1 MNLASSYLL
10 TMKLSPLP
18 LLLLAAALGAA
29 EVKTDGAAIT
39 QVTVYADRA
48 EVVRTFKGR
57 LEAGEQTLLFDRLPG
72 ATRLDQLR
80 VEGRGAFTLIDIRPE
95 TIQTKEVAN
104 EQVRALQDALKAQDL
119 RQQALNQTE
128 ARLTFQ
134 KSALDKMLARL
145 TTAGKES
152 ANPEMDPLK
161 WAAFLDFQDK
171 QLAEVDRQI
180 LALQADREAVRA
192 EIDRLNRELGA
203 LRGNERRSR
212 LLAKVNLDVRQAGEV
227 EVNLSYL
234 VRGPSWSPSYDM
246 RADTKAKTLDVTYHA
261 EVRQATGEDWRG
273 VSLRLSTA
281 QPGLAGREPKMDP
294 WFLTKAEPVLV
305 GGVAGKGFGGG
316 LGAATGT
323 ADNRFQM
330 FNEVSLMANG
340 VALDGIEREKLDKR
354 MEAMD
359 ERRASV
365 RTGGTAATFVID
377 RPSDILADNKPVQVT
392 VMRES
397 FPAYFRHTCVPKLS
411 PFVYLK
417 TKAVNRTDFTFLPG
431 PTAVFLDGAFVAQ
444 ANLDL
449 VPSGQDFWTYLGV
462 DQGVSVERKVL
473 ARREETT
480 GVFGK
485 KTLRTVFDQVFKL
498 KNGKATDIEL
508 VLWDQVPASN
518 HEDIKVVFEEPR
530 YEKDTDDLKLNES
543 KFLEWRLPLKAGA
556 KQDLPFRFAV
566 ERPCDV
572 QVVGL

>member
-1 MNLASSYLL
+1 
-10 TMKLSPLP
+10 MKLTPT

-29 EVKTDGAAIT
+29 EVQTDGAPIT
-39 QVTVYADRA
+39 RVTVYADRA

-57 LEAGEQTLLFDRLPG
+57 LEAGEQTLVFDRLPG

-80 VEGRGAFTLIDIRPE
+80 VEGRGEFTLLDIRPE
-95 TIQTKEVAN
+95 TVQTKEIAN
-104 EQVRALQDALKAQDL
+104 AQVRALQDALKAQDL

-171 QLAEVDRQI
+171 QLAEVDRQV

-192 EIDRLNRELGA
+192 EVDRLNRELAA

-227 EVNLSYL
+227 EVHLSYL

-246 RADTKAKTLDVTYHA
+246 RADTKAKTLDVTYRA
-261 EVRQATGEDWRG
+261 EVRQATGEDWKG

-281 QPGLAGREPKMDP
+281 QPGLQGREPRMDP
-294 WFLTKAEPVLV
+294 WFLTKAEPMVF
-305 GGVAGKGFGGG
+305 AGG
-316 LGAATGT
+316 LTELRQDANGRAREG
-323 ADNRFQM
+323 QM
-330 FNEVSLMANG
+330 FNDIRPMGNRFSTADANDFQ
-340 VALDGIEREKLDKR
+340 ALAKQMKV
-354 MEAMD
+354 MEQG
-359 ERRASV
+359 RAQV
-365 RTGGTAATFVID
+365 QAGGTAATFVIE
-377 RPSDILADNKPVQVT
+377 RPSDILADNKPAQVT

-411 PFVYLK
+411 PFVFLK
-417 TKAVNRTDFTFLPG
+417 TKAVNKTDFTFLPG

-462 DQGVSVERKVL
+462 DQSVSVERKEL
-473 ARREETT
+473 ARREESS

-530 YEKDTDDLKLNES
+530 YEKDTDDLKMNES

-566 ERPCDV
+566 ERPEDV
-572 QVVGL
+572 QVIGL

>member
-1 MNLASSYLL
+1 MNPATLSLL

-57 LEAGEQTLLFDRLPG
+57 LEAGEQTLVFDRLPG

-80 VEGRGAFTLIDIRPE
+80 VEGRGAFTLVDIRPE

-104 EQVRALQDALKAQDL
+104 AQVRALQDALKAQDL

-171 QLAEVDRQI
+171 QLAEVDRQL
-180 LALQADREAVRA
+180 LALQTDREAVRA
-192 EIDRLNRELGA
+192 EVDRLNRELGA

-246 RADTKAKTLDVTYHA
+246 RADTKAKTLEVTYRA

-294 WFLTKAEPVLV
+294 WFLTKAEA
-305 GGVAGKGFGGG
+305 VAFAGTVSGG
-316 LGAATGT
+316 LVVNGRAE
-323 ADNRFQM
+323 NRIQM
-330 FNEVSLMANG
+330 FNEVKLMGNSMTISG
-340 VALDGIEREKLDKR
+340 VAGSDPLKR

-365 RTGGTAATFVID
+365 QAGGTAATFVID
-377 RPSDILADNKPVQVT
+377 RKSDILADNKPAQVT

-417 TKAVNRTDFTFLPG
+417 TKAINKTGFTFLPG

-566 ERPCDV
+566 ERPEDI

>member
-1 MNLASSYLL
+1 MKPNILIFN
-10 TMKLSPLP
+10 MKLTPT

-29 EVKTDGAAIT
+29 EVQTDGAPIT
-39 QVTVYADRA
+39 RVTVYADRA

-57 LEAGEQTLLFDRLPG
+57 LEAGEQTLVFDRLPG

-80 VEGRGAFTLIDIRPE
+80 VEGRGEFTLLDIRPE
-95 TIQTKEVAN
+95 TVQTKEIAN
-104 EQVRALQDALKAQDL
+104 AQVRALQDALKAQDL

-171 QLAEVDRQI
+171 QLAEVDRQV

-192 EIDRLNRELGA
+192 EVDRLNRELAA

-227 EVNLSYL
+227 EVHLSYL

-246 RADTKAKTLDVTYHA
+246 RADTKAKTLDVTYRA
-261 EVRQATGEDWRG
+261 EVRQATGEDWKG

-281 QPGLAGREPKMDP
+281 QPGLQGREPRMDP
-294 WFLTKAEPVLV
+294 WFLTKAEPMVF
-305 GGVAGKGFGGG
+305 AGG
-316 LGAATGT
+316 LTELRQDANGRAREG
-323 ADNRFQM
+323 QM
-330 FNEVSLMANG
+330 FNDIRPMGNRFSTADANDFQ
-340 VALDGIEREKLDKR
+340 ALAKQMKA
-354 MEAMD
+354 MEQG
-359 ERRASV
+359 RAQV
-365 RTGGTAATFVID
+365 QAGGTAATFVIE
-377 RPSDILADNKPVQVT
+377 RPSDILADNKPAQVT

-411 PFVYLK
+411 PFVFLK
-417 TKAVNRTDFTFLPG
+417 TKAVNKTDFTFLPG

-462 DQGVSVERKVL
+462 DQGVSVERKEL
-473 ARREETT
+473 ARREESS

-530 YEKDTDDLKLNES
+530 YEKDTDNLKMNES

-566 ERPCDV
+566 ERPEDV
-572 QVVGL
+572 QVIGL

>member
-1 MNLASSYLL
+1 MNPATLFLL

-57 LEAGEQTLLFDRLPG
+57 LEAGEQTLVFDRLPG

-80 VEGRGAFTLIDIRPE
+80 VEGRGAFTLVDIRPE

-104 EQVRALQDALKAQDL
+104 AQVRALQDALKAQDL

-171 QLAEVDRQI
+171 QLAEVDRQL
-180 LALQADREAVRA
+180 LALQTDREAVRA
-192 EIDRLNRELGA
+192 EVDRLNRELGA

-246 RADTKAKTLDVTYHA
+246 RADTKAKTLEVTYRA
-261 EVRQATGEDWRG
+261 EVRQATGEDWQG

-294 WFLTKAEPVLV
+294 WFLTKAEA
-305 GGVAGKGFGGG
+305 VAFAGTVSGG
-316 LGAATGT
+316 LVVNGR
-323 ADNRFQM
+323 ADNRIQM
-330 FNEVSLMANG
+330 FNEVQVMGNMMTTSGLAG
-340 VALDGIEREKLDKR
+340 SDPLKR

-365 RTGGTAATFVID
+365 QASGTAATFVID
-377 RPSDILADNKPVQVT
+377 RKSDILADNKPAQVT

-417 TKAVNRTDFTFLPG
+417 TKAVNKTGFTFLPG

-566 ERPCDV
+566 ERPEDI

>member
-1 MNLASSYLL
+1 MNPATLFLL

-57 LEAGEQTLLFDRLPG
+57 LEAGEQTLVFDRLPG

-80 VEGRGAFTLIDIRPE
+80 VEGRGAFTLVDIRPE

-104 EQVRALQDALKAQDL
+104 AQVRALQDALKAQDL

-171 QLAEVDRQI
+171 QLAEVDRQL

-192 EIDRLNRELGA
+192 EVDRLNRELGA

-246 RADTKAKTLDVTYHA
+246 RADTKAKTLEVTYRA
-261 EVRQATGEDWRG
+261 EVRQATGEDWQG

-294 WFLTKAEPVLV
+294 WFLTKAEA
-305 GGVAGKGFGGG
+305 VAFAGTVSGG
-316 LGAATGT
+316 LVVNGR
-323 ADNRFQM
+323 ADNRIQM
-330 FNEVSLMANG
+330 FNEVKLMGNSMTISG
-340 VALDGIEREKLDKR
+340 VASSDPLKR

-365 RTGGTAATFVID
+365 QAGGTAATFVID
-377 RPSDILADNKPVQVT
+377 RKSDILADNKPAQVT

-417 TKAVNRTDFTFLPG
+417 TKAVNKTGFTFLPG

-566 ERPCDV
+566 ERPEDI

>member
-1 MNLASSYLL
+1 MNPATLFLL

-57 LEAGEQTLLFDRLPG
+57 LEAGEQTLVFDRLPG

-80 VEGRGAFTLIDIRPE
+80 VEGRGAFTLVDIRPE

-104 EQVRALQDALKAQDL
+104 AQVRALQDALKAQDL

-171 QLAEVDRQI
+171 QLAEVDRQL
-180 LALQADREAVRA
+180 LALQTDREAVRA
-192 EIDRLNRELGA
+192 EVDRLNRELGA

-246 RADTKAKTLDVTYHA
+246 RADTKAKTLEVTYRA

-294 WFLTKAEPVLV
+294 WFLTKAEA
-305 GGVAGKGFGGG
+305 VAFAGTVSGG
-316 LGAATGT
+316 LVVNGR
-323 ADNRFQM
+323 ADNRIQM
-330 FNEVSLMANG
+330 FNEVKLMGNSMTISG
-340 VALDGIEREKLDKR
+340 VASSDPLKR

-365 RTGGTAATFVID
+365 QAGGTAATFVID
-377 RPSDILADNKPVQVT
+377 RKSDILADNKPAQVT

-417 TKAVNRTDFTFLPG
+417 TKAINKTGFTFLPG

-566 ERPCDV
+566 ERPEDI

>member
-1 MNLASSYLL
+1 MNPATLSLL

-57 LEAGEQTLLFDRLPG
+57 LEAGEQTLVFDRLPG

-80 VEGRGAFTLIDIRPE
+80 VEGRGAFTLVDIRPE

-104 EQVRALQDALKAQDL
+104 AQVRALQDALKAQDL

-171 QLAEVDRQI
+171 QLAEVDRQL
-180 LALQADREAVRA
+180 LALQTDREAVRA
-192 EIDRLNRELGA
+192 EVDRLNRELGA

-246 RADTKAKTLDVTYHA
+246 RADTKAKTLEVTYRA

-294 WFLTKAEPVLV
+294 WFLTKAEA
-305 GGVAGKGFGGG
+305 VAFAGTVSGG
-316 LGAATGT
+316 LVVNGR

-330 FNEVSLMANG
+330 FNEVQVMGNSMTTSGLAG
-340 VALDGIEREKLDKR
+340 SDPLKR

-365 RTGGTAATFVID
+365 QAGGTAATFVID
-377 RPSDILADNKPVQVT
+377 RKSDILADNKPAQVT

-417 TKAVNRTDFTFLPG
+417 TKAINKTGFTFLPG

-449 VPSGQDFWTYLGV
+449 VPSGQEFWTYLGV

-566 ERPCDV
+566 ERPEDI

>member
-1 MNLASSYLL
+1 MNPATLSLL

-57 LEAGEQTLLFDRLPG
+57 LEAGEQTLVFDRLPG

-80 VEGRGAFTLIDIRPE
+80 VEGRGAFTLVDIRPE

-104 EQVRALQDALKAQDL
+104 AQVRALQDALKAQDL

-171 QLAEVDRQI
+171 QLAEVDRQL

-192 EIDRLNRELGA
+192 EVDRLNRELGA

-246 RADTKAKTLDVTYHA
+246 RADTKAKTLEVTYRA

-294 WFLTKAEPVLV
+294 WFLTKAEA
-305 GGVAGKGFGGG
+305 VAFAGTVSGG
-316 LGAATGT
+316 LVVNGRAE
-323 ADNRFQM
+323 NRIQM
-330 FNEVSLMANG
+330 FNEVQLMGNFMTTSG
-340 VALDGIEREKLDKR
+340 VAGSDPLKR
-354 MEAMD
+354 MESMD

-365 RTGGTAATFVID
+365 QASGTAATFVID
-377 RPSDILADNKPVQVT
+377 RKSDILADNKPAQVT

-417 TKAVNRTDFTFLPG
+417 AKAVNKTGFTFLPG

-566 ERPCDV
+566 ERPEDI

>member
-1 MNLASSYLL
+1 MNPATLSLL

-57 LEAGEQTLLFDRLPG
+57 LEAGEQTLVFDRLPG

-80 VEGRGAFTLIDIRPE
+80 VEGRGAFTLVDIRPE

-104 EQVRALQDALKAQDL
+104 AQVRALQDALKAQDL

-171 QLAEVDRQI
+171 QLAEVDRQL
-180 LALQADREAVRA
+180 LALQTDREAVRA
-192 EIDRLNRELGA
+192 EVDRLNRELGA

-246 RADTKAKTLDVTYHA
+246 RADTKAKTLEVTYRA
-261 EVRQATGEDWRG
+261 EVRQATGEDWQG

-294 WFLTKAEPVLV
+294 WFLTKAEA
-305 GGVAGKGFGGG
+305 VAFAGTVSGG
-316 LGAATGT
+316 LVVNGR
-323 ADNRFQM
+323 ADNRIQM
-330 FNEVSLMANG
+330 FNEVQVMGNSMTTSGLAG
-340 VALDGIEREKLDKR
+340 SDPLKR

-365 RTGGTAATFVID
+365 QAGGTAATFVID
-377 RPSDILADNKPVQVT
+377 RKSDILADNKPAQVT

-417 TKAVNRTDFTFLPG
+417 TKAINKTGFTFLPG

-566 ERPCDV
+566 ERPEDI

>member
-1 MNLASSYLL
+1 MKPNILIFY
-10 TMKLSPLP
+10 MKLTPT
-18 LLLLAAALGAA
+18 LLLLATALGAA
-29 EVKTDGAAIT
+29 EVQTDGAPIT
-39 QVTVYADRA
+39 RVTVYADRA

-57 LEAGEQTLLFDRLPG
+57 LEAGEQTLVFDRLPG

-80 VEGRGAFTLIDIRPE
+80 VEGRGEFTLLDIRPE
-95 TIQTKEVAN
+95 TVQTKEIAN
-104 EQVRALQDALKAQDL
+104 AQVRALQDALKAQDL

-171 QLAEVDRQI
+171 QLAEVDRQV

-192 EIDRLNRELGA
+192 EVDRLNRELAA

-227 EVNLSYL
+227 EVHLSYL

-246 RADTKAKTLDVTYHA
+246 RADTKAKTLDVTYRA
-261 EVRQATGEDWRG
+261 EVRQATGEDWKG

-281 QPGLAGREPKMDP
+281 QPGLQGREPRMDP
-294 WFLTKAEPVLV
+294 WFLTKAEPMVF
-305 GGVAGKGFGGG
+305 AGG
-316 LGAATGT
+316 LTELRQDANGRAREG
-323 ADNRFQM
+323 QM
-330 FNEVSLMANG
+330 FNDIRPMGNRFSTADANDFQ
-340 VALDGIEREKLDKR
+340 ALAKQMKV
-354 MEAMD
+354 MEQG
-359 ERRASV
+359 RAQV
-365 RTGGTAATFVID
+365 QAGGTAATFVIE
-377 RPSDILADNKPVQVT
+377 RPSDILADNKPAQVT

-411 PFVYLK
+411 PFVFLK
-417 TKAVNRTDFTFLPG
+417 TKAVNKTDFTFLPG

-462 DQGVSVERKVL
+462 DQSVSVERKEL
-473 ARREETT
+473 ARREESS

-530 YEKDTDDLKLNES
+530 YEKDTDDLKMNES

-566 ERPCDV
+566 ERPEDV
-572 QVVGL
+572 QVIGL

>member
-1 MNLASSYLL
+1 MNPNILIFN
-10 TMKLSPLP
+10 MKLTPT
-18 LLLLAAALGAA
+18 LLILAAALGAA
-29 EVKTDGAAIT
+29 EVKTDGAPIT
-39 QVTVYADRA
+39 RVTVYADRA

-57 LEAGEQTLLFDRLPG
+57 LEAGEQTLVFDRLPG

-80 VEGRGAFTLIDIRPE
+80 VEGRGEFTLLDIRPE

-192 EIDRLNRELGA
+192 EVDRLNRELGA

-212 LLAKVNLDVRQAGEV
+212 LLAKVNLDVRAAGEV

-261 EVRQATGEDWRG
+261 EVRQATGEDWKG

-281 QPGLAGREPKMDP
+281 QPGLQGREPRMDP
-294 WFLTKAEPVLV
+294 WFLTKAEPVV
-305 GGVAGKGFGGG
+305 AAGGFTS
-316 LGAATGT
+316 LRTDATGR
-323 ADNRFQM
+323 AAGEGQM
-330 FNEVSLMANG
+330 FNEVRLMGNNMIAVNG
-340 VALDGIEREKLDKR
+340 VGSLNFAKDMKA
-354 MEAMD
+354 MEQGHAKVQ
-359 ERRASV
+359 A
-365 RTGGTAATFVID
+365 GGTAATFVIE
-377 RPSDILADNKPVQVT
+377 RPSDILTDNKPAQVT
-392 VMRES
+392 VMRSS

-417 TKAVNRTDFTFLPG
+417 TKATNKTEFTFLPG

-449 VPSGQDFWTYLGV
+449 VPSGQEFWTYLGV

-473 ARREETT
+473 ARREETS

-530 YEKDTDDLKLNES
+530 YEKDTDDLKMNES

-566 ERPCDV
+566 ERPEDV

>member
-1 MNLASSYLL
+1 MNPATLSLL

-57 LEAGEQTLLFDRLPG
+57 LEAGEQTLVFDRLPG

-80 VEGRGAFTLIDIRPE
+80 VEGRGAFTLVDIRPE

-104 EQVRALQDALKAQDL
+104 AQVRALQDALKAQDL

-171 QLAEVDRQI
+171 QLAEVDRQL

-192 EIDRLNRELGA
+192 EVDRLNRELGA

-246 RADTKAKTLDVTYHA
+246 RADTKAKTLEVTYRA
-261 EVRQATGEDWRG
+261 EVRQATGEDWQG

-294 WFLTKAEPVLV
+294 WFLTKAEAVAFV
-305 GGVAGKGFGGG
+305 GTVSGG
-316 LGAATGT
+316 LVVTGKD
-323 ADNRFQM
+323 DNRQM
-330 FNEVSLMANG
+330 FNEMKLMGNSITVSG
-340 VALDGIEREKLDKR
+340 VANSDPLKR

-365 RTGGTAATFVID
+365 QAGGTAATFVID
-377 RPSDILADNKPVQVT
+377 RKSDILADNKPAQVT

-417 TKAVNRTDFTFLPG
+417 TKAVNKTGFTFLPG

-566 ERPCDV
+566 ERPEDI

>member
-1 MNLASSYLL
+1 MQ
-10 TMKLSPLP
+10 LSPLP

-57 LEAGEQTLLFDRLPG
+57 LEAGEQTLVFDRLPG

-80 VEGRGAFTLIDIRPE
+80 VEGRGAFTLVDIRPE
-95 TIQTKEVAN
+95 TVQTKEVAN

-171 QLAEVDRQI
+171 QLAEVDRQ
-180 LALQADREAVRA
+180 LLSLQADREEVRA
-192 EIDRLNRELGA
+192 EVDRLNRELGA

-246 RADTKAKTLDVTYHA
+246 RADTKAKTLDVTYRA
-261 EVRQATGEDWRG
+261 EVRQATGEDWKG

-281 QPGLAGREPKMDP
+281 QPGLQGREPRMDP
-294 WFLTKAEPVLV
+294 WFLTKAQPMVF
-305 GGVAGKGFGGG
+305 AGG
-316 LGAATGT
+316 LAELRQDANGRAREG
-323 ADNRFQM
+323 QM
-330 FNEVSLMANG
+330 FNDIRPMGNRFSTADANDFQ
-340 VALDGIEREKLDKR
+340 ALAKQMKV
-354 MEAMD
+354 MEQG
-359 ERRASV
+359 RAQV
-365 RTGGTAATFVID
+365 QAGGTAATFVIE
-377 RPSDILADNKPVQVT
+377 RPSDILADNKPAQVT

-411 PFVYLK
+411 PFVFLK
-417 TKAVNRTDFTFLPG
+417 TKAVNKTDFTFLPG

-462 DQGVSVERKVL
+462 DQSVSVERKEL
-473 ARREETT
+473 ARREESS

-530 YEKDTDDLKLNES
+530 YEKDTDDLKMNES

-566 ERPCDV
+566 ERPEDV
-572 QVVGL
+572 QVIGL

>member
-1 MNLASSYLL
+1 
-10 TMKLSPLP
+10 MKLSPLP
-18 LLLLAAALGAA
+18 LLLLASALGAA

-57 LEAGEQTLLFDRLPG
+57 LEAGEQTLVFDRLPG

-80 VEGRGAFTLIDIRPE
+80 VEGRGAFTLVDIRPE

-104 EQVRALQDALKAQDL
+104 AQVRALQDALKAQDL

-171 QLAEVDRQI
+171 QLAEVDRQL

-192 EIDRLNRELGA
+192 EVDRLNRELGA

-246 RADTKAKTLDVTYHA
+246 RADTKAKTLEVTYRA
-261 EVRQATGEDWRG
+261 EVRQATGEDWQG

-294 WFLTKAEPVLV
+294 WFLTKAEAVAFAGTVNGGLV
-305 GGVAGKGFGGG
+305 GKDR
-316 LGAATGT
+316 

-330 FNEVSLMANG
+330 FNEVQVMGNSMTISG
-340 VALDGIEREKLDKR
+340 VAGSGTLKR

-365 RTGGTAATFVID
+365 QAGGTAATFVID
-377 RPSDILADNKPVQVT
+377 RKSDILADNKPAQVT

-417 TKAVNRTDFTFLPG
+417 TKAVNKTGFTFLPG

-566 ERPCDV
+566 ERPEDI

>member
-1 MNLASSYLL
+1 MNPATLSLL

-57 LEAGEQTLLFDRLPG
+57 LEAGEQTLVFDRLPG

-80 VEGRGAFTLIDIRPE
+80 VEGRGAFTLVDIRPE

-104 EQVRALQDALKAQDL
+104 AQVRALQDALKAQDL

-171 QLAEVDRQI
+171 QLAEVDRQL
-180 LALQADREAVRA
+180 LALQTDREAVRA
-192 EIDRLNRELGA
+192 EVDRLNRELGA

-246 RADTKAKTLDVTYHA
+246 RADTKAKTLEVTYRA

-294 WFLTKAEPVLV
+294 WFLTKAEA
-305 GGVAGKGFGGG
+305 VAFAGTVSGG
-316 LGAATGT
+316 LVVNGRAE
-323 ADNRFQM
+323 NRIQM
-330 FNEVSLMANG
+330 FNEVQVMGNMMTTSGLAG
-340 VALDGIEREKLDKR
+340 SDPLKR

-365 RTGGTAATFVID
+365 QAGGTAATFVID
-377 RPSDILADNKPVQVT
+377 RKSDILADNKPAQVT

-417 TKAVNRTDFTFLPG
+417 TKAINKTGFTFLPG

-566 ERPCDV
+566 ERPEDI

>member
-1 MNLASSYLL
+1 
-10 TMKLSPLP
+10 MKLTPT

-29 EVKTDGAAIT
+29 EVKTDGAPIT
-39 QVTVYADRA
+39 RVTVYADRA

-57 LEAGEQTLLFDRLPG
+57 LEAGEQTLVFDRLPG

-80 VEGRGAFTLIDIRPE
+80 VEGRGEFTLLDIRPE
-95 TIQTKEVAN
+95 TVQTKEIAN
-104 EQVRALQDALKAQDL
+104 AQVRALQDALKAQDL

-171 QLAEVDRQI
+171 QLAEVDRQV

-192 EIDRLNRELGA
+192 EVDRLNRELAA

-227 EVNLSYL
+227 EVHLSYL

-246 RADTKAKTLDVTYHA
+246 RADTKAKTLDVTYRA
-261 EVRQATGEDWRG
+261 EVRQATGEDWKG

-281 QPGLAGREPKMDP
+281 QPGLQGREPRMDP
-294 WFLTKAEPVLV
+294 WFLTKAEPMVL
-305 GGVAGKGFGGG
+305 AGG
-316 LGAATGT
+316 LIAGRQDAGGRAREG
-323 ADNRFQM
+323 QM
-330 FNEVSLMANG
+330 FNDIRPMGNAFATADANDFQ
-340 VALDGIEREKLDKR
+340 ALAKQMKA
-354 MEAMD
+354 MEQG
-359 ERRASV
+359 RAQV
-365 RTGGTAATFVID
+365 QAGGTAATFVIE
-377 RPSDILADNKPVQVT
+377 RPSDILADNKPAQVT
-392 VMRES
+392 VMRDS

-411 PFVYLK
+411 PFVFLK
-417 TKAVNRTDFTFLPG
+417 TKAVNKTDFTFLPG

-462 DQGVSVERKVL
+462 DQGVSVERKEL
-473 ARREETT
+473 ARREESS

-530 YEKDTDDLKLNES
+530 YEKDTDDLKMNES

-566 ERPCDV
+566 ERPEDV

>member
-1 MNLASSYLL
+1 MNPATLFLL

-57 LEAGEQTLLFDRLPG
+57 LEAGEQTLVFDRLPG

-80 VEGRGAFTLIDIRPE
+80 VEGRGAFTLVDIRPE

-104 EQVRALQDALKAQDL
+104 AQVRALQDALKAQDL

-152 ANPEMDPLK
+152 ANPEMDPPK

-171 QLAEVDRQI
+171 QLAEVDRQL

-192 EIDRLNRELGA
+192 EVDRLNRELGA

-246 RADTKAKTLDVTYHA
+246 RADTKAKTLEVTYRA

-294 WFLTKAEPVLV
+294 WFLTKAEA
-305 GGVAGKGFGGG
+305 VAFAGTVSGG
-316 LGAATGT
+316 LVVNGR
-323 ADNRFQM
+323 ADNRIQM
-330 FNEVSLMANG
+330 FNEVQVMGNMMTTSGLAG
-340 VALDGIEREKLDKR
+340 SDPLKR

-365 RTGGTAATFVID
+365 QASGTAATFVID
-377 RPSDILADNKPVQVT
+377 RKSDILADNKPAQVT

-417 TKAVNRTDFTFLPG
+417 TKAINKTGFTFLPG

-566 ERPCDV
+566 ERPEDI

>member
-1 MNLASSYLL
+1 
-10 TMKLSPLP
+10 MKLSPLP

-57 LEAGEQTLLFDRLPG
+57 LEAGEQTLVFDRLPG

-80 VEGRGAFTLIDIRPE
+80 VEGRGAFTLVDIRPE

-104 EQVRALQDALKAQDL
+104 AQVRALQDALKAQDL

-171 QLAEVDRQI
+171 QLAEVDRQL

-192 EIDRLNRELGA
+192 EVDRLNRELGA

-246 RADTKAKTLDVTYHA
+246 RADTKAKTLEVTYRA
-261 EVRQATGEDWRG
+261 EVRQATGEDWQG

-294 WFLTKAEPVLV
+294 WFLTKAEA
-305 GGVAGKGFGGG
+305 VAFAGTVNGG
-316 LGAATGT
+316 LVVKGR

-330 FNEVSLMANG
+330 FNEVQLMGNSMTISG
-340 VALDGIEREKLDKR
+340 VAGGGTLKN

-365 RTGGTAATFVID
+365 QAGGTAATFVID
-377 RPSDILADNKPVQVT
+377 RKSDILADNKPAQVT

-417 TKAVNRTDFTFLPG
+417 TKAVNKTGFTFLPG

-498 KNGKATDIEL
+498 KNGKTTDIEL

-566 ERPCDV
+566 ERPEDI

>member
-1 MNLASSYLL
+1 MNPATLSLL
-10 TMKLSPLP
+10 TMQLSPLP

-57 LEAGEQTLLFDRLPG
+57 LEAGEQTLVFDRLPG

-80 VEGRGAFTLIDIRPE
+80 VEGRGAFTLVDIRPE
-95 TIQTKEVAN
+95 TVQTKEVAN

-171 QLAEVDRQI
+171 QLAEVDRQ
-180 LALQADREAVRA
+180 LLSLQADREAVRA
-192 EIDRLNRELGA
+192 EVDRLNRELGA

-246 RADTKAKTLDVTYHA
+246 RADTKAKTLEVTYRA

-294 WFLTKAEPVLV
+294 WFLTKAEA
-305 GGVAGKGFGGG
+305 VAFAGTVTGG
-316 LGAATGT
+316 LVVNGR

-330 FNEVSLMANG
+330 FNEVQLMGNSMTTSR
-340 VALDGIEREKLDKR
+340 VAGDGTLKR

-365 RTGGTAATFVID
+365 QAGGTAATFVID
-377 RPSDILADNKPVQVT
+377 RKSDILADNKPAQVT

-417 TKAVNRTDFTFLPG
+417 TKAVNKTGFTFLPG

-566 ERPCDV
+566 ERPEDI

>member
-1 MNLASSYLL
+1 MNPATLSLL

-57 LEAGEQTLLFDRLPG
+57 LEAGEQTLVFDRLPG
-72 ATRLDQLR
+72 ATRRDQLR
-80 VEGRGAFTLIDIRPE
+80 VEGRGAFTLVDIRPE

-104 EQVRALQDALKAQDL
+104 AQVRALQDALKAQDL

-171 QLAEVDRQI
+171 QLAEVDRQL
-180 LALQADREAVRA
+180 LALQTDREAVRA
-192 EIDRLNRELGA
+192 EVDRLNRELGA

-246 RADTKAKTLDVTYHA
+246 RADTKAKTLEVTYRA
-261 EVRQATGEDWRG
+261 EVRQATGEDWQG

-294 WFLTKAEPVLV
+294 WFLTKAEA
-305 GGVAGKGFGGG
+305 VAFAGTVSGG
-316 LGAATGT
+316 LVVNGRAE
-323 ADNRFQM
+323 NRIQM
-330 FNEVSLMANG
+330 FNEVQLMGNFMTTSG
-340 VALDGIEREKLDKR
+340 VAGSDPLKR
-354 MEAMD
+354 MESMD

-365 RTGGTAATFVID
+365 QASGTAATFVID
-377 RPSDILADNKPVQVT
+377 RKSDILADNKPAQVT

-417 TKAVNRTDFTFLPG
+417 AKAVNKTGFTFLPG

-566 ERPCDV
+566 ERPEDI

>member
-1 MNLASSYLL
+1 MNPATLSLL

-57 LEAGEQTLLFDRLPG
+57 LEAGEQTLVFDRLPG

-80 VEGRGAFTLIDIRPE
+80 VEGRGAFTLVDIRPE

-104 EQVRALQDALKAQDL
+104 AQVRALQDALKAQDL

-171 QLAEVDRQI
+171 QLAEVDRQL
-180 LALQADREAVRA
+180 LALQTDREAVRA
-192 EIDRLNRELGA
+192 EVDRLNRELGA

-246 RADTKAKTLDVTYHA
+246 RADTKAKTLEVTYRA

-294 WFLTKAEPVLV
+294 WFLTKAEA
-305 GGVAGKGFGGG
+305 VAFAGTVSGG
-316 LGAATGT
+316 LVVNGR

-330 FNEVSLMANG
+330 FNEVQVMGNSMTTSGLAG
-340 VALDGIEREKLDKR
+340 SDPLKR

-365 RTGGTAATFVID
+365 QAGGTAATFVID
-377 RPSDILADNKPVQVT
+377 RKSDILADNKPAQVT

-417 TKAVNRTDFTFLPG
+417 AKAVNKTGFTFLPG

-566 ERPCDV
+566 ERPEDI

>member
-1 MNLASSYLL
+1 MNPNILIFN
-10 TMKLSPLP
+10 MKLTPT
-18 LLLLAAALGAA
+18 LLILAAALGAA
-29 EVKTDGAAIT
+29 EVKTDGAPIT
-39 QVTVYADRA
+39 RVTVYADRA

-57 LEAGEQTLLFDRLPG
+57 LEAGEQTLVFDRLPG

-80 VEGRGAFTLIDIRPE
+80 VEGRGEFTLLDIRPE

-192 EIDRLNRELGA
+192 EVDRLNRELGA

-212 LLAKVNLDVRQAGEV
+212 LLAKVNLDVRAAGEV
-227 EVNLSYL
+227 EVHLSYL

-261 EVRQATGEDWRG
+261 EVRQATGEDWKG

-281 QPGLAGREPKMDP
+281 QPGLQGREPRMDP
-294 WFLTKAEPVLV
+294 WFLTKAEPVV
-305 GGVAGKGFGGG
+305 AAGGFTS
-316 LGAATGT
+316 LRTDATGR
-323 ADNRFQM
+323 AAGEGQM
-330 FNEVSLMANG
+330 FNEVRLMGNNMIAVNG
-340 VALDGIEREKLDKR
+340 VGSLNFAKDMKA
-354 MEAMD
+354 MEQGHAKVQ
-359 ERRASV
+359 A
-365 RTGGTAATFVID
+365 GGTAATFVIE
-377 RPSDILADNKPVQVT
+377 RPSDILTDNKPAQVT
-392 VMRES
+392 VMRSS

-417 TKAVNRTDFTFLPG
+417 TKATNKTEFTFLPG

-449 VPSGQDFWTYLGV
+449 VPSGQEFWTYLGV

-473 ARREETT
+473 ARREETS

-530 YEKDTDDLKLNES
+530 YEKDTDDLKMNES

-566 ERPCDV
+566 ERPEDV

>member
-1 MNLASSYLL
+1 MNPATLSLL
-10 TMKLSPLP
+10 NMKLSPLP

-57 LEAGEQTLLFDRLPG
+57 LEAGEQTLVFDRLPG

-80 VEGRGAFTLIDIRPE
+80 VEGRGAFTLVDIRPE

-104 EQVRALQDALKAQDL
+104 AQVRALQDALKAQDL

-171 QLAEVDRQI
+171 QLAEVDRQL
-180 LALQADREAVRA
+180 LALQTDREAVRA
-192 EIDRLNRELGA
+192 EVDRLNRELGA

-246 RADTKAKTLDVTYHA
+246 RADTKAKTLEVTYRA

-294 WFLTKAEPVLV
+294 WFLTKAEA
-305 GGVAGKGFGGG
+305 VAFAGTVSGG
-316 LGAATGT
+316 LVVNGRAE
-323 ADNRFQM
+323 NRIQM
-330 FNEVSLMANG
+330 FNEVKLMGNSMTTSG
-340 VALDGIEREKLDKR
+340 VAGSDPLKR

-365 RTGGTAATFVID
+365 QAGGTAATFVID
-377 RPSDILADNKPVQVT
+377 RKSDILADNKPAQVT

-417 TKAVNRTDFTFLPG
+417 AKAVNKTGFTFLPG

-449 VPSGQDFWTYLGV
+449 VPSGQEFWTYLGV

-566 ERPCDV
+566 ERPEDI

>member
-1 MNLASSYLL
+1 MNPATLSLL
-10 TMKLSPLP
+10 NMKLSPLP

-57 LEAGEQTLLFDRLPG
+57 LEAGEQTLVFDRLPG

-80 VEGRGAFTLIDIRPE
+80 VEGRGAFTLVDIRPE

-104 EQVRALQDALKAQDL
+104 AQVRALQDALKAQDL

-171 QLAEVDRQI
+171 QLAEVDRQL
-180 LALQADREAVRA
+180 LALQTDREAVRA
-192 EIDRLNRELGA
+192 EVDRLNRELGA

-246 RADTKAKTLDVTYHA
+246 RADTKAKTLEVTYRA

-294 WFLTKAEPVLV
+294 WFLTKAEA
-305 GGVAGKGFGGG
+305 VAFAGTVSGG
-316 LGAATGT
+316 LVVNGRAE
-323 ADNRFQM
+323 NRIQM
-330 FNEVSLMANG
+330 FNEVKLMGNSMTTSG
-340 VALDGIEREKLDKR
+340 VAGSDPLKR

-365 RTGGTAATFVID
+365 QAGGTAATFVID
-377 RPSDILADNKPVQVT
+377 RKSDILADNKPAQVT

-417 TKAVNRTDFTFLPG
+417 TKAVNKTGFTFLPG

-566 ERPCDV
+566 ERPEDI

>member
-1 MNLASSYLL
+1 MNPATLSLL

-57 LEAGEQTLLFDRLPG
+57 LEAGEQTLVFDRLPG

-80 VEGRGAFTLIDIRPE
+80 VEGRGAFTLVDIRPE

-104 EQVRALQDALKAQDL
+104 AQVRALQDALKAQDL

-171 QLAEVDRQI
+171 QLAEVDRQL
-180 LALQADREAVRA
+180 LALQTDREAVRA
-192 EIDRLNRELGA
+192 EVDRLNRELGA

-246 RADTKAKTLDVTYHA
+246 RADTKAKTLEVTYRA

-294 WFLTKAEPVLV
+294 WFLTKAEA
-305 GGVAGKGFGGG
+305 VAFAGTVSGG
-316 LGAATGT
+316 LVVNGRAE
-323 ADNRFQM
+323 NRIQM
-330 FNEVSLMANG
+330 FNEVQVMGNRMTTSGLAG
-340 VALDGIEREKLDKR
+340 SDPLKR

-365 RTGGTAATFVID
+365 QAGGTAATFVID
-377 RPSDILADNKPVQVT
+377 RKSDILADNKPAQVT

-417 TKAVNRTDFTFLPG
+417 AKAVNKTGFTFLPG

-566 ERPCDV
+566 ERPEDI

>member
-1 MNLASSYLL
+1 
-10 TMKLSPLP
+10 MKLTPT
-18 LLLLAAALGAA
+18 LLLLAAALEAA
-29 EVKTDGAAIT
+29 EVQTDGAPIT
-39 QVTVYADRA
+39 RVTVYADRA

-57 LEAGEQTLLFDRLPG
+57 LEAGEQTLVFDRLPG

-80 VEGRGAFTLIDIRPE
+80 VEGRGEFTLLDIRPE
-95 TIQTKEVAN
+95 TVQTKEIAN
-104 EQVRALQDALKAQDL
+104 AQVRALQDALKAQDL

-171 QLAEVDRQI
+171 QLAEVDRQV

-192 EIDRLNRELGA
+192 EVDRLNRELAA

-212 LLAKVNLDVRQAGEV
+212 LLAKVNLDVRQTGEV
-227 EVNLSYL
+227 EVHLSYL

-246 RADTKAKTLDVTYHA
+246 RADTKAKTLDVTYRA
-261 EVRQATGEDWRG
+261 EVRQATGEDWKG

-281 QPGLAGREPKMDP
+281 QPGLQGREPRMDP
-294 WFLTKAEPVLV
+294 WFLTKAEPMVLAGRLIAGRQDA
-305 GGVAGKGFGGG
+305 GGRAREG
-316 LGAATGT
+316 
-323 ADNRFQM
+323 QM
-330 FNEVSLMANG
+330 FNDIRPMGNAFATADAADFQ
-340 VALDGIEREKLDKR
+340 ALAKQMKA
-354 MEAMD
+354 MEQG
-359 ERRASV
+359 RAQV
-365 RTGGTAATFVID
+365 QAGGTAATFVIE
-377 RPSDILADNKPVQVT
+377 RPSDILADNKPAQVT

-411 PFVYLK
+411 PFVFLK
-417 TKAVNRTDFTFLPG
+417 TKAVNKTDFTFLPG

-444 ANLDL
+444 ASLDL
-449 VPSGQDFWTYLGV
+449 VPSGQEFWTYLGV
-462 DQGVSVERKVL
+462 DQGVSVERKEL
-473 ARREETT
+473 ARREESS

-530 YEKDTDDLKLNES
+530 YEKDTDDLKMNES

-566 ERPCDV
+566 ERPEDV

>member
-1 MNLASSYLL
+1 
-10 TMKLSPLP
+10 MKLSPLP

-57 LEAGEQTLLFDRLPG
+57 LEAGEQTLVFDRLPG

-80 VEGRGAFTLIDIRPE
+80 VEGRGAFTLVDIRPE

-104 EQVRALQDALKAQDL
+104 AQVRALQDALKAQDL

-171 QLAEVDRQI
+171 QLAEVDRQL
-180 LALQADREAVRA
+180 LALQTDREAVRA
-192 EIDRLNRELGA
+192 EVDRLNRELGA

-246 RADTKAKTLDVTYHA
+246 RADTKAKTLEVTYRA

-294 WFLTKAEPVLV
+294 WFLTKAEA
-305 GGVAGKGFGGG
+305 VAFAGTVSGG
-316 LGAATGT
+316 LVVNGRAE
-323 ADNRFQM
+323 NRIQM
-330 FNEVSLMANG
+330 FNEVKLMGNSMTTSG
-340 VALDGIEREKLDKR
+340 VAGSDPLKR
-354 MEAMD
+354 MESMD

-365 RTGGTAATFVID
+365 QASGTAATFVID
-377 RPSDILADNKPVQVT
+377 RKSDILADNKPAQVT

-417 TKAVNRTDFTFLPG
+417 TKAVNKTGFTFLPG

-566 ERPCDV
+566 ERPEDI

>member
-1 MNLASSYLL
+1 MQ
-10 TMKLSPLP
+10 LSPLP

-57 LEAGEQTLLFDRLPG
+57 LEAGEQTLVFDRLPG

-80 VEGRGAFTLIDIRPE
+80 VEGRGAFTLVDIRPE
-95 TIQTKEVAN
+95 TVQTKEVAN

-171 QLAEVDRQI
+171 QLAEVDRQ
-180 LALQADREAVRA
+180 LLSLQADREAVRA
-192 EIDRLNRELGA
+192 EVDRLNRELGA

-246 RADTKAKTLDVTYHA
+246 RADTKAKTLEVTYRA
-261 EVRQATGEDWRG
+261 EVRQATGEDWQG

-294 WFLTKAEPVLV
+294 WFLTKAEA
-305 GGVAGKGFGGG
+305 VAFAGTVTGG
-316 LGAATGT
+316 LVVNGR

-330 FNEVSLMANG
+330 FNEVQLMSNSMTTSG
-340 VALDGIEREKLDKR
+340 VAGGGTLKR

-365 RTGGTAATFVID
+365 QAGGTAATFVID
-377 RPSDILADNKPVQVT
+377 RKSDILADNKPAQVT

-417 TKAVNRTDFTFLPG
+417 TKAVNKTGFTFLPG

-566 ERPCDV
+566 ERPEDI

>member
-1 MNLASSYLL
+1 
-10 TMKLSPLP
+10 MKLSPLP

-57 LEAGEQTLLFDRLPG
+57 LEAGEQTLVFDRLPG

-80 VEGRGAFTLIDIRPE
+80 VEGRGAFTLVDIRPE

-104 EQVRALQDALKAQDL
+104 AQVRALQDALKAQDL

-171 QLAEVDRQI
+171 QLAEVDRQL
-180 LALQADREAVRA
+180 LALQTDREAVRA
-192 EIDRLNRELGA
+192 EVDRLNRELGA

-246 RADTKAKTLDVTYHA
+246 RADTKAKTLEVTYRA
-261 EVRQATGEDWRG
+261 EVRQATGEDWQG

-294 WFLTKAEPVLV
+294 WFLTKAEA
-305 GGVAGKGFGGG
+305 VAFAGTVSGG
-316 LGAATGT
+316 LVVNGRAE
-323 ADNRFQM
+323 NRIQM
-330 FNEVSLMANG
+330 FNEVKLMGNSMTTSG
-340 VALDGIEREKLDKR
+340 VAGSDPLKR

-365 RTGGTAATFVID
+365 QAGGTAATFVID
-377 RPSDILADNKPVQVT
+377 RKSDILADNKPAQVT

-417 TKAVNRTDFTFLPG
+417 TKAVNKTGFTFLPG

-566 ERPCDV
+566 ERPEDI

>member
-1 MNLASSYLL
+1 MNPATLFLL

-57 LEAGEQTLLFDRLPG
+57 LEAGEQTLVFDRLPG

-80 VEGRGAFTLIDIRPE
+80 VEGRGAFTLVDIRPE

-104 EQVRALQDALKAQDL
+104 AQVRALQDALKAQDL

-171 QLAEVDRQI
+171 QLAEVDRQL

-192 EIDRLNRELGA
+192 EVDRLNRELGA

-246 RADTKAKTLDVTYHA
+246 RADTKAKTLEVTYRA

-294 WFLTKAEPVLV
+294 WFLTKAEA
-305 GGVAGKGFGGG
+305 VAFAGTVSGG
-316 LGAATGT
+316 LVVNGR
-323 ADNRFQM
+323 ADNRIQM
-330 FNEVSLMANG
+330 FNEVKLMGNSMTISG
-340 VALDGIEREKLDKR
+340 VASSDPLKR

-365 RTGGTAATFVID
+365 QAGGTAATFVID
-377 RPSDILADNKPVQVT
+377 RKSDILADNKPAQVT

-417 TKAVNRTDFTFLPG
+417 TKAINKTGFTFLPG

-566 ERPCDV
+566 ERPEDI

>member
-1 MNLASSYLL
+1 
-10 TMKLSPLP
+10 MKLTPT

-29 EVKTDGAAIT
+29 EVQTDGAPIT
-39 QVTVYADRA
+39 RVTVYADRA

-57 LEAGEQTLLFDRLPG
+57 LEAGEQTLVFDRLPG

-80 VEGRGAFTLIDIRPE
+80 VEGRGEFTLLDIRPE
-95 TIQTKEVAN
+95 TVQTKEIAN
-104 EQVRALQDALKAQDL
+104 AQVRALQDALKAQDL

-171 QLAEVDRQI
+171 QLAEVDRQV

-192 EIDRLNRELGA
+192 EVDRLNRELAA

-227 EVNLSYL
+227 EVHLSYL

-246 RADTKAKTLDVTYHA
+246 RADTKAKTLDVTYRA
-261 EVRQATGEDWRG
+261 EVRQATGEDWKG

-281 QPGLAGREPKMDP
+281 QPGLQGREPRMDP
-294 WFLTKAEPVLV
+294 WFLTKAEPMVF
-305 GGVAGKGFGGG
+305 AGG
-316 LGAATGT
+316 LTELRQDANGRAREG
-323 ADNRFQM
+323 QM
-330 FNEVSLMANG
+330 FNDIRPMGNRFSTADANDFQ
-340 VALDGIEREKLDKR
+340 ALAKQMKA
-354 MEAMD
+354 MEQG
-359 ERRASV
+359 RAQV
-365 RTGGTAATFVID
+365 QAGGTAATFVIE
-377 RPSDILADNKPVQVT
+377 RPSDILADNKPAQVT

-411 PFVYLK
+411 PFVFLK
-417 TKAVNRTDFTFLPG
+417 TKAVNKTDFTFLPG

-462 DQGVSVERKVL
+462 DQGVSVERKEL
-473 ARREETT
+473 ARREESS

-530 YEKDTDDLKLNES
+530 YEKDTDNLKMNES

-566 ERPCDV
+566 ERPEDV

>member
-1 MNLASSYLL
+1 
-10 TMKLSPLP
+10 MKISPLT
-18 LLLLAAALGAA
+18 LLLAGALGAA
-29 EVKTDGAAIT
+29 EIKTDGAAIT

-57 LEAGEQTLLFDRLPG
+57 LEAGEQTLVFDRLPG

-80 VEGRGAFTLIDIRPE
+80 VEGRGAFTLVDIRPE
-95 TIQTKEVAN
+95 TIQTKEVAD
-104 EQVRALQDALKAQDL
+104 EQVRALQEGLKAQDL
-119 RQQALNQTE
+119 RQQALQQTE
-128 ARLTFQ
+128 ARLSFQ

-161 WAAFLDFQDK
+161 WAAFLEFQDQ
-171 QLAEVDRQI
+171 QLAEVDRQL

-192 EIDRLNRELGA
+192 EVDRLNRELGA

-246 RADTKAKTLDVTYHA
+246 RADTKAKTLEVTYRA

-281 QPGLAGREPKMDP
+281 QPGLAGREPQMDP
-294 WFLTKAEPVLV
+294 WFLTKAEVV
-305 GGVAGKGFGGG
+305 TSAGVAGKDFGGG
-316 LGAATGT
+316 VGAATAT

-330 FNEVSLMANG
+330 FNDVGLMANG
-340 VALDGIEREKLDKR
+340 VAVADGSGRFKKMEERG
-354 MEAMD
+354 AT
-359 ERRASV
+359 V
-365 RTGGTAATFVID
+365 RVGGTAATFVID
-377 RPSDILADNKPVQVT
+377 RKSEILTDNKPAQVT
-392 VMRES
+392 VMRGS

-417 TKAVNRTDFTFLPG
+417 TKAVNQSDFTFLPG

-444 ANLDL
+444 ASLDL

-498 KNGKATDIEL
+498 KNGKPTDIEL

-566 ERPCDV
+566 ERPEDI
-572 QVVGL
+572 QIVGL

>member
-1 MNLASSYLL
+1 
-10 TMKLSPLP
+10 MKLSPLP
-18 LLLLAAALGAA
+18 LLLLAVALGAA
-29 EVKTDGAAIT
+29 EVKTDAATIT

-57 LEAGEQTLLFDRLPG
+57 LEAGEQTLVFDRLPG

-80 VEGRGAFTLIDIRPE
+80 VEGRGAFTLVDIRPE

-104 EQVRALQDALKAQDL
+104 AQVRALQDALKAQDL

-145 TTAGKES
+145 TSAGKES

-171 QLAEVDRQI
+171 QLAEVDRQL
-180 LALQADREAVRA
+180 LALPTDREAVRA
-192 EIDRLNRELGA
+192 EVDRLNRELGA

-246 RADTKAKTLDVTYHA
+246 RADTKAKTLEVTYRA

-294 WFLTKAEPVLV
+294 WFLTKAEA
-305 GGVAGKGFGGG
+305 VAFAGTVSGG
-316 LGAATGT
+316 LVVNGR

-330 FNEVSLMANG
+330 FNEVQVMGNSMTTSGLAG
-340 VALDGIEREKLDKR
+340 SDPLKR

-365 RTGGTAATFVID
+365 QAGGTAATFVID
-377 RPSDILADNKPVQVT
+377 RKSDILADNKPAQVT

-417 TKAVNRTDFTFLPG
+417 TKAVNKTGFTFLPG

-566 ERPCDV
+566 ERPEDI

>member
-1 MNLASSYLL
+1 MNPNILIFN
-10 TMKLSPLP
+10 MKLPP
-18 LLLLAAALGAA
+18 TLLLLAAALGAA
-29 EVKTDGAAIT
+29 EVKTDGAPIT
-39 QVTVYADRA
+39 RVTVYADRA

-57 LEAGEQTLLFDRLPG
+57 LEAGEQTLVFDRLPG

-80 VEGRGAFTLIDIRPE
+80 VEGRGEFTLLDIRPE

-192 EIDRLNRELGA
+192 EVDRLNRELGA

-212 LLAKVNLDVRQAGEV
+212 LLAKVNLDVRAAGEV
-227 EVNLSYL
+227 EVHLSYL

-261 EVRQATGEDWRG
+261 EVRQATGEDWKG

-281 QPGLAGREPKMDP
+281 QPGLQGREPRMDP
-294 WFLTKAEPVLV
+294 WFLTKAEPV
-305 GGVAGKGFGGG
+305 
-316 LGAATGT
+316 GAASGFTSLRMDVNGR
-323 ADNRFQM
+323 AAGEGQM
-330 FNEVSLMANG
+330 FNEVRLMGNNMIAAGG
-340 VALDGIEREKLDKR
+340 VARDEVAKEMKT
-354 MEAMD
+354 MEQG
-359 ERRASV
+359 RAKV
-365 RTGGTAATFVID
+365 QAGGTAATFVIE
-377 RPSDILADNKPVQVT
+377 RPSDILTDNKQAQVT
-392 VMRES
+392 VMRSS

-417 TKAVNRTDFTFLPG
+417 TKATNKTEFTFLPG

-449 VPSGQDFWTYLGV
+449 VPSGQEFWTYLGV

-473 ARREETT
+473 ARREETS

-530 YEKDTDDLKLNES
+530 YEKDTDDLKMNES

-566 ERPCDV
+566 ERPEDV
-572 QVVGL
+572 PVVGL

>member
-1 MNLASSYLL
+1 MNPATLSLL
-10 TMKLSPLP
+10 TMQLSPLP

-57 LEAGEQTLLFDRLPG
+57 LEAGEQTLVFDRLPG
-72 ATRLDQLR
+72 TTRLDQLR
-80 VEGRGAFTLIDIRPE
+80 VEGRGAFTLVDIRPE

-104 EQVRALQDALKAQDL
+104 AQVRALQDALKAQDL

-171 QLAEVDRQI
+171 QLAEVDRQ
-180 LALQADREAVRA
+180 LLSLQADREAVRA
-192 EIDRLNRELGA
+192 EVDRLNRELGA

-212 LLAKVNLDVRQAGEV
+212 LRAKVNLDVRQAGEV

-246 RADTKAKTLDVTYHA
+246 RADTKAKTLEVTYRA
-261 EVRQATGEDWRG
+261 EVRQATGEDWQG

-294 WFLTKAEPVLV
+294 WFLTKAEA
-305 GGVAGKGFGGG
+305 VAFAGTVTGG
-316 LGAATGT
+316 LVVNGR

-330 FNEVSLMANG
+330 FNEVQLMGNSMTISG
-340 VALDGIEREKLDKR
+340 VAGGGTLKR

-365 RTGGTAATFVID
+365 QAGGTAATFVID
-377 RPSDILADNKPVQVT
+377 RKSDILADNKPAQVT

-417 TKAVNRTDFTFLPG
+417 TKAVNKTGFTFLPG

-566 ERPCDV
+566 ERPEDI

>member
-1 MNLASSYLL
+1 MKPNITLFK
-10 TMKLSPLP
+10 MKLTPT

-29 EVKTDGAAIT
+29 EVQTDGAPIT
-39 QVTVYADRA
+39 RVTVYADRA

-57 LEAGEQTLLFDRLPG
+57 LEAGEQTLVFDRLPG
-72 ATRLDQLR
+72 GTQLDQLR
-80 VEGRGAFTLIDIRPE
+80 VEGRGAFTLLDIRPE
-95 TIQTKEVAN
+95 TVQTKEVAN
-104 EQVRALQDALKAQDL
+104 EQVRALLDGLKAQES
-119 RQQALNQTE
+119 RQQSLNQAE

-171 QLAEVDRQI
+171 QLAEVDRRL

-192 EIDRLNRELGA
+192 EVDRLNRELAA
-203 LRGNERRSR
+203 LRGNARRAR
-212 LLAKVNLDVRQAGEV
+212 LVAKVNLDVRQAGEV

-234 VRGPSWSPSYDM
+234 VTGPSWSPSYDM
-246 RADTKAKTLDVTYHA
+246 RADTKEKTLDVTYHA
-261 EVRQATGEDWRG
+261 EVRQATGEDWKG
-273 VSLRLSTA
+273 ISLRLSTA
-281 QPGLAGREPKMDP
+281 QPGLQGREPRMDP
-294 WFLTKAEPVLV
+294 WFLTKAEPVVAGV
-305 GGVAGKGFGGG
+305 GGFTSLRTDADGRAAGKG
-316 LGAATGT
+316 
-323 ADNRFQM
+323 QM
-330 FNEVSLMANG
+330 FNKVQLMGNNMIVAETSGNG
-340 VALDGIEREKLDKR
+340 TFKQLA
-354 MEAMD
+354 AMD
-359 ERRASV
+359 EGRARV
-365 RTGGTAATFVID
+365 RAGGTAATFVIE
-377 RPSDILADNKPVQVT
+377 RKSDILADNKPAQVT
-392 VMRES
+392 VMRDS

-417 TKAVNRTDFTFLPG
+417 TKAVNKTDFTFLPG

-449 VPSGQDFWTYLGV
+449 VPSGQEFWTYLGV
-462 DQGVSVERKVL
+462 DQGVSVERQEL

-498 KNGKATDIEL
+498 KNGKSTDIEL

-530 YEKDTDDLKLNES
+530 YEKDTDDLKMNES

-556 KQDLPFRFAV
+556 KQDVPFRFAV
-566 ERPCDV
+566 ERPEDV

>member
-1 MNLASSYLL
+1 MNPATLSLL

-57 LEAGEQTLLFDRLPG
+57 LEAGEQTLVFDRLPG

-80 VEGRGAFTLIDIRPE
+80 VEGRGAFTLVDIRPE

-104 EQVRALQDALKAQDL
+104 AQVRALQDALKAQDL

-171 QLAEVDRQI
+171 QLAEVDRQL

-192 EIDRLNRELGA
+192 EVDRLNRELGA

-246 RADTKAKTLDVTYHA
+246 RADTKAKTLEVTYRA
-261 EVRQATGEDWRG
+261 EVRQATGEDWQG

-294 WFLTKAEPVLV
+294 WFLTKAEA
-305 GGVAGKGFGGG
+305 VAFAGTVSGG
-316 LGAATGT
+316 LVVNGRAE
-323 ADNRFQM
+323 NRIQM
-330 FNEVSLMANG
+330 FNEVQLMGNFMTTSG
-340 VALDGIEREKLDKR
+340 VAGSDPLKR

-365 RTGGTAATFVID
+365 QAGGTAATFVID
-377 RPSDILADNKPVQVT
+377 RKSDILADNKPAQVT

-417 TKAVNRTDFTFLPG
+417 AKAVNKTGFTFLPG

-566 ERPCDV
+566 ERPEDI

>member
-1 MNLASSYLL
+1 
-10 TMKLSPLP
+10 MKLTPT

-29 EVKTDGAAIT
+29 EVQTDGAPIT
-39 QVTVYADRA
+39 RVTVYADRA

-57 LEAGEQTLLFDRLPG
+57 LEAGEQTLVFDRLPG

-80 VEGRGAFTLIDIRPE
+80 VEGRGEFTLLDIRPE
-95 TIQTKEVAN
+95 TVQTKEIAN
-104 EQVRALQDALKAQDL
+104 AQVRALQDALKVQDL

-171 QLAEVDRQI
+171 QLAEVDRQV

-192 EIDRLNRELGA
+192 EVDRLNRELAA

-227 EVNLSYL
+227 EVHLSYL

-246 RADTKAKTLDVTYHA
+246 RADTKAKTLDVTYRA
-261 EVRQATGEDWRG
+261 EVRQATGEDWKG

-281 QPGLAGREPKMDP
+281 QPGLQGREPRMDP
-294 WFLTKAEPVLV
+294 WFLTKAESMVF
-305 GGVAGKGFGGG
+305 AGG
-316 LGAATGT
+316 LTELRQDANGRAREG
-323 ADNRFQM
+323 QM
-330 FNEVSLMANG
+330 FNDIRPMGNRFSTADANDFQ
-340 VALDGIEREKLDKR
+340 ALAKQMKA
-354 MEAMD
+354 MEQG
-359 ERRASV
+359 RAQV
-365 RTGGTAATFVID
+365 QAGGTAATFVIE
-377 RPSDILADNKPVQVT
+377 RPSDILADNKPAQVT

-411 PFVYLK
+411 PFVFLK
-417 TKAVNRTDFTFLPG
+417 TKAVNKTDFTFLPG

-462 DQGVSVERKVL
+462 DQGVSVERKEL
-473 ARREETT
+473 ARREESS

-530 YEKDTDDLKLNES
+530 YEKDTDNLKMNES

-566 ERPCDV
+566 ERPEDV

>member
-1 MNLASSYLL
+1 
-10 TMKLSPLP
+10 MKLTPT

-29 EVKTDGAAIT
+29 EVQTDGAPIT
-39 QVTVYADRA
+39 RVTVYADRA

-57 LEAGEQTLLFDRLPG
+57 LEAGEQTLVFDRLPG

-80 VEGRGAFTLIDIRPE
+80 VEGRGEFTLLDIRPE
-95 TIQTKEVAN
+95 TVQTKEIAN
-104 EQVRALQDALKAQDL
+104 AQVRALQDALKAQDL

-171 QLAEVDRQI
+171 QLAEVDRQV

-192 EIDRLNRELGA
+192 EVDRLNRELAA

-246 RADTKAKTLDVTYHA
+246 RADTKAKTLDVTYRA
-261 EVRQATGEDWRG
+261 EVRQATGEDWKG

-281 QPGLAGREPKMDP
+281 QPGLQGREPRMDP
-294 WFLTKAEPVLV
+294 WFLTKAETMVF
-305 GGVAGKGFGGG
+305 AGG
-316 LGAATGT
+316 LTELRQDANGRAREG
-323 ADNRFQM
+323 QM
-330 FNEVSLMANG
+330 FNDIRPMGNRFSTADANDFQ
-340 VALDGIEREKLDKR
+340 ALAKQMKA
-354 MEAMD
+354 MEQG
-359 ERRASV
+359 RAQV
-365 RTGGTAATFVID
+365 QAGGTAATFVIE
-377 RPSDILADNKPVQVT
+377 RPSDILADNKPAQVT

-411 PFVYLK
+411 PFVFLK
-417 TKAVNRTDFTFLPG
+417 TKAVNKTDFTFLPG

-462 DQGVSVERKVL
+462 DQGVSVERKEL
-473 ARREETT
+473 ARREESS

-530 YEKDTDDLKLNES
+530 YEKDTDNLKMNES

-566 ERPCDV
+566 ERPEDV